1 MNDNVVY
8 IEGRN
13 RMFDIILRYLYG
25 FAKIHLRGIHI
36 NRFVNLCKARDI
48 KLWDLEQKENEI
60 FFFVASKD
68 IAHLKEPAL
77 KTGSEVEI
85 LKEYGIRQFIRKN
98 KKRIPFVI
106 GFILF
111 TILVYIQSLF
121 IWEISVSGESD
132 YTSDEILQHIN
143 EYYVQTGTPKSKV
156 DCAEL
161 EKNLRKD
168 FEDIMLKSVR
178 ILSNSASEE
187 LKLTVGS
194 LIDIKDMLDTY
205 EAEHESNLSRPMGA
219 KNKPVQIPMT
229 DNMIQKVDTMID
241 VAEKAILA
249 LEIAEFA
256 TLENQSEVKNY
267 TVEIAEQFKLH
278 HKDIDN
284 EIQKY
289 SNGWDISRLVKM
301 DKDIL
306 RIAITELL
314 YIKDAPLKV
323 IVDEAVELAKK
334 YSTEDSSSFVNG
346 ILAKVIV
353 ENGLKG

>member
-1 MNDNVVY
+1 MQ
-8 IEGRN
+8 
-13 RMFDIILRYLYG
+13 
-25 FAKIHLRGIHI
+25 
-36 NRFVNLCKARDI
+36 ARRAARE
-48 KLWDLEQKENEI
+48 L
-60 FFFVASKD
+60 
-68 IAHLKEPAL
+68 AL
-77 KTGSEVEI
+77 
-85 LKEYGIRQFIRKN
+85 
-98 KKRIPFVI
+98 
-106 GFILF
+106 ILF
-111 TILVYIQSLF
+111 SQF
-121 IWEISVSGESD
+121 DKEITKYS
-132 YTSDEILQHIN
+132 
-143 EYYVQTGTPKSKV
+143 
-156 DCAEL
+156 
-161 EKNLRKD
+161 RKD

-284 EIQKY
+284 EIQKLLLTHHSLY
-289 SNGWDISRLVKM
+289 ISRLVKM